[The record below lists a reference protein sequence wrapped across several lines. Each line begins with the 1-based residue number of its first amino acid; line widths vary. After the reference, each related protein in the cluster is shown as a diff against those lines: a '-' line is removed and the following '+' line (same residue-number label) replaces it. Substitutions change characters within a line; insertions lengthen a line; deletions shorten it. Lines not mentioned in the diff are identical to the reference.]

1 MSKGGDD
8 SGGGGGSQT
17 QNTTTRVELPPW
29 VDAAAQQ
36 NLAFANQIASIP
48 YKPFTGER
56 IAPFTAPQTE
66 AQNRALQF
74 ARSGIG
80 YNQLADAQNSVAGA
94 ANYQPGSFLDNVG
107 AYMNPYT
114 QNVTDATMAGLDRAR
129 QTALMGNAD
138 AAAKAGA
145 FGGSRHGVVDAE
157 TNRNYFDTAARTLAG
172 LNSDAFNNA
181 GSMFNQDIN
190 RQLAALGLNMQG
202 ANSLANLAT
211 MGRNYGMQDID
222 TLNTTGGAQQ
232 AQRQRLN
239 DFSYQQYKDAQDW
252 PLRQLAIR
260 NSTLSAVPYGQTTTG
275 TGTMSNPQTNPFGAA
290 LGGAAL
296 GGSLFGSGGALAGTM
311 GMTGPWGAALGAGLG
326 LLGSIF

>member
-1 MSKGGDD
+1 MSKGGD
-8 SGGGGGSQT
+8 SGSQT
-17 QNTTTRVELPPW
+17 STSRVELPPW

-36 NLAFANQIASIP
+36 NLAFANKIASIP
-48 YKPFTGER
+48 YKPFSGER

-80 YNQLADAQNSVAGA
+80 YNQLADAQGSTAGA

-138 AAAKAGA
+138 SAAKAGA

-172 LNSDAFNNA
+172 LNSDAYNNA
-181 GSMFNQDIN
+181 STMFNQDVGN
-190 RQLAALGLNMQG
+190 QLRALGLNLTG
-202 ANSLANLAT
+202 ARQLADLGT
-211 MGRNYGMQDID
+211 LGRSYGMQDID

-232 AQRQRLN
+232 AQQQRL
-239 DFSYQQYKDAQDW
+239 DDYRYQQYKDAQDW

-260 NSTLSAVPYGQTTTG
+260 NSTLSAVPYGQTTSS
-275 TGTMSNPQTNPFGAA
+275 TGTMSSPQTNPLGSALGGAMLGSSLFGTGGA
-290 LGGAAL
+290 LAGALGMGAGGGAAL
-296 GGSLFGSGGALAGTM
+296 GG
-311 GMTGPWGAALGAGLG
+311 GLG
-326 LLGSIF
+326 LLAAFL